1 MMAQGR
7 EGFMSY
13 YLLTILRSGSIAY
26 QEAADSKHYIDA
38 PDIAHAKIEADVA
51 IHNHYDGK
59 IDKAAVIKLFD
70 ESGLVATRIG
80 EGSWD
85 A

>member
-1 MMAQGR
+1 
-7 EGFMSY
+7 MSY
-13 YLLTILRSGSIAY
+13 YLLTIRRSGSIAY

-38 PDIAHAKIEADVA
+38 PSLAHAKVEADVA

-59 IDKAAVIKLFD
+59 IDQKAVIQLFD

-80 EGSWD
+80 EGGWD
-85 A
+85 N